1 MPAKRS
7 LTLALALLLVAA
19 IPARAGSFPE
29 LHVVDLR
36 SGIAPSNALHDG
48 SAELDGWL
56 YFSAY
61 DDTNGYELWRTN
73 GTISELVK
81 YFVTGPGTSYAGG
94 FTTFKGYVYFA
105 AWLSGNH
112 PALWRTDGT
121 AAHTEPVKDLAPD
134 AEMTGLDLFIVSGD
148 TLYFRGYDPVHGN
161 EIWRSDGTAEGTYL
175 VKDIN
180 SANAGAAPWNLT
192 ANSGYLY
199 FTEDDGVHG
208 TELWRTD
215 GIDGTEAHTKMVKD
229 INSTGG
235 DSSSPFYLTPAGNYL
250 YFTADDGVHGTE
262 LWRTDGID
270 GTEAHTAMVKDIVS
284 TGSASTSIYGLTAFN
299 GSVYMSADDGVHG
312 FALWRSDGTE
322 ATTRLIK
329 GTDPVNANGYGPES
343 FTVVGDW
350 LYYSNWDSTHST
362 ELWRTDGTT
371 ANTTLVSDVYPGV
384 GESYPG
390 NLVAIGDTLYFTAK
404 DGTGT
409 KLWRATTDGSLTSST
424 IPGSNVTYSSRYASI
439 GGRLFIPFASD
450 ETGQEF
456 AYLDEPTYGLPPTD
470 RTDSGWSTTLVI
482 LAAVTAAA
490 SVGLSVRKG
499 ALAK

>member
-36 SGIAPSNALHDG
+36 PGIAPSNALHDG

-61 DDTNGYELWRTN
+61 DDTYGYELWRTN
-73 GTISELVK
+73 GTISELVRDI
-81 YFVTGPGTSYAGG
+81 VTGPGTSYAGG

-175 VKDIN
+175 VRDIN

-192 ANSGYLY
+192 AHSGYLY

-229 INSTGG
+229 IKSTGG

-250 YFTADDGVHGTE
+250 YFTADDGAHGIE
-262 LWRTDGID
+262 LWRTD
-270 GTEAHTAMVKDIVS
+270 GTEAHTAMVKDLGPS
-284 TGSASTSIYGLTAFN
+284 TNIYGMKAFN
-299 GSVYMSADDGVHG
+299 GSIYMCADDGVSG
-312 FALWRSDGTE
+312 FALWRSDGTA

-329 GTDPVNANGYGPES
+329 GTDPVNQNGYGPES

-371 ANTTLVSDVYPGV
+371 ANTTLVSDIRPGTD
-384 GESYPG
+384 ESYP
-390 NLVAIGDTLYFTAK
+390 NYLVANGDALYFRA
-404 DGTGT
+404 DSGAGT
-409 KLWRATTDGSLTSST
+409 KLYRASADGSLTSST
-424 IPGSNVTYSSRYASI
+424 ITGSNVSYGYTYASI

-456 AYLDEPTYGLPPTD
+456 AYLDEPTFGLPGTNRD
-470 RTDSGWSTTLVI
+470 GSGWSTALVL
-482 LAAVTAAA
+482 LAAVTAVAG
-490 SVGLSVRKG
+490 VGLRMRGVRRG
-499 ALAK
+499 